1 MQESRLTEIIPF
13 ICISAIW
20 GQYPEFFTFSPD
32 PSSHHKEQLQPD
44 GQGGLAF
51 CNSWGSKES
60 DTTERLI
67 WSDLNGYQTAGIVLL
82 PGCPPGSEIHIWR
95 SRISYGSDILVYWR
109 GRKYSISQCMCML
122 SHVRLFATPWT
133 VACQA
138 LLSMEFSRHEYWNG
152 LPFPTPG
159 ILLTQGSNLLLLRLL
174 YW

>member
-1 MQESRLTEIIPF
+1 MKEMRVQSLGREYPWSRKWQPIPVFLTGKFHGQWSLVGYHP
-13 ICISAIW
+13 W
-20 GQYPEFFTFSPD
+20 G
-32 PSSHHKEQLQPD
+32 
-44 GQGGLAF
+44 
-51 CNSWGSKES
+51 CKES

>member
-60 DTTERLI
+60 NMTEHTHTLR
-67 WSDLNGYQTAGIVLL
+67 NGV
-82 PGCPPGSEIHIWR
+82 
-95 SRISYGSDILVYWR
+95 
-109 GRKYSISQCMCML
+109 
-122 SHVRLFATPWT
+122 
-133 VACQA
+133 
-138 LLSMEFSRHEYWNG
+138 
-152 LPFPTPG
+152 FPTMSINKDVRAIRDSGPP
-159 ILLTQGSNLLLLRLL
+159 NVNF
-174 YW
+174 